1 MCFWF
6 KNHDKNIN
14 AINEFKSVFPG
25 IGVGVLMLA
34 HGIPKLQKFFND
46 EPINFK
52 SVLGMSSELSLG
64 LAVFAEVFCSILI
77 IIGLKTRLATIPLII
92 TMLVAVFVVHIND
105 PFAKMEK
112 ALLFLLLYLVLL
124 FSGGGKYPMDGWLIN
139 KSK

>member
-1 MCFWF
+1 M
-6 KNHDKNIN
+6 KNDSSSLQIFSLDLSLL
-14 AINEFKSVFPG
+14 ITR
-25 IGVGVLMLA
+25 IGVGLLMLT
-34 HGIPKLQKFFND
+34 HGIPKLAKFFAD
-46 EPINFK
+46 EPIKFK

-77 IIGLKTRLATIPLII
+77 IIGFKTRMATIPLII
-92 TMLVAVFVVHIND
+92 TMLVAVFVVHFND

-124 FSGGGKYPMDGWLIN
+124 FSGGGKYAMDGWLIN